1 MPPLA
6 PMLAKAA
13 ATVPPQP
20 ESGDPTWSYE
30 PKWDG
35 FRAIIF
41 RDGDEVVLGS
51 RGGKDLARY
60 FPEAVEA
67 VKSELPEKCV
77 VDGELVVPREI
88 DGVTRLSWEALS
100 ERIHPAASRV
110 ALLSEQTPAQF
121 VGFDL
126 LALGDRDVSIED
138 FGVRRALLL
147 DCIGGGPSCHV
158 TAATA
163 DSAEAMAW
171 FETFE
176 GAGLDGVVA
185 KKLAGPY
192 LPNKREMIKV
202 KHARTADV
210 VLLGYRPPQES
221 ARYRFDASW
230 SVRRFRIEDGRWRF
244 CFSPRR
250 GGSSC
255 WPNSNLCGSGT
266 TLWPKARPVGGDRPQ
281 TARGFRF
288 VRSGCWKWH
297 TTRWKG
303 NAFGTLHDSCAG
315 VRTGCPTNAHSISW
329 RFRCDTTSRMFLQAV
344 SDGEPGRGTGRRR
357 DRGPIVEPGQDLL
370 SAVG

>member
-6 PMLAKAA
+6 PPMLAKAA

-100 ERIHPAASRV
+100 ERIHPPAASRV
-110 ALLSEQTPAQF
+110 ALLSEHTPAQF

-147 DCIGGGPSCHV
+147 DCVGGGPSCHV

-176 GAGLDGVVA
+176 GAGLDGGVVA
-185 KKLAGPY
+185 KRLAGPY

-210 VLLGYRPPQES
+210 VLLGYRPHKSQPGIV
-221 ARYRFDASW
+221 DASW

-244 CFSPRR
+244 CFHRGAADRVVGRTRTFAPR
-250 GGSSC
+250 GG
-255 WPNSNLCGSGT
+255 
-266 TLWPKARPVGGDRPQ
+266 R
-281 TARGFRF
+281 
-288 VRSGCWKWH
+288 
-297 TTRWKG
+297 
-303 NAFGTLHDSCAG
+303 
-315 VRTGCPTNAHSISW
+315 
-329 RFRCDTTSRMFLQAV
+329 RCSR
-344 SDGEPGRGTGRRR
+344 GRGQPVEIGRR
-357 DRGPIVEPGQDLL
+357 PLL
-370 SAVG
+370 DSASS

>member
-1 MPPLA
+1 MELPLMPPLA

-147 DCIGGGPSCHV
+147 DCVGGGPSCHV

-210 VLLGYRPPQES
+210 VLLGYRP
-221 ARYRFDASW
+221 
-230 SVRRFRIEDGRWRF
+230 
-244 CFSPRR
+244 
-250 GGSSC
+250 
-255 WPNSNLCGSGT
+255 
-266 TLWPKARPVGGDRPQ
+266 
-281 TARGFRF
+281 
-288 VRSGCWKWH
+288 
-297 TTRWKG
+297 
-303 NAFGTLHDSCAG
+303 
-315 VRTGCPTNAHSISW
+315 
-329 RFRCDTTSRMFLQAV
+329 
-344 SDGEPGRGTGRRR
+344 
-357 DRGPIVEPGQDLL
+357 
-370 SAVG
+370 

>member
-1 MPPLA
+1 MELPLMPPLA

-110 ALLSEQTPAQF
+110 ALLSEHTPAQF

-147 DCIGGGPSCHV
+147 DCVGGGPSCHV

-210 VLLGYRPPQES
+210 VLLGYRPHKSQPGIGSMLLGLYDGSELKMVGGAS
-221 ARYRFDASW
+221 AFTAARRIELLAELEPLRLGDDVVAEGEASRW
-230 SVRRFRIEDGRWRF
+230 RSAADRSWIPLRPERVLEVAYDQMEGERFRHAARFLRWRPDRVPDECTF
-244 CFSPRR
+244 DQLEVPVRYDFADVLA
-250 GGSSC
+250 GG
-255 WPNSNLCGSGT
+255 
-266 TLWPKARPVGGDRPQ
+266 K
-281 TARGFRF
+281 
-288 VRSGCWKWH
+288 
-297 TTRWKG
+297 
-303 NAFGTLHDSCAG
+303 
-315 VRTGCPTNAHSISW
+315 
-329 RFRCDTTSRMFLQAV
+329 
-344 SDGEPGRGTGRRR
+344 
-357 DRGPIVEPGQDLL
+357 
-370 SAVG
+370 

>member
-210 VLLGYRPPQES
+210 VLLGYRPHKSQPGIGS
-221 ARYRFDASW
+221 MLLGLY
-230 SVRRFRIEDGRWRF
+230 DGSELKMVGGGF
-244 CFSPRR
+244 CFHRGAADRVVGRTRTSAARGRRCGRRR
-250 GGSSC
+250 GQSVEIGRRPLVDSASSGAGA
-255 WPNSNLCGSGT
+255 GSGI
-266 TLWPKARPVGGDRPQ
+266 RPD
-281 TARGFRF
+281 
-288 VRSGCWKWH
+288 
-297 TTRWKG
+297 
-303 NAFGTLHDSCAG
+303 
-315 VRTGCPTNAHSISW
+315 
-329 RFRCDTTSRMFLQAV
+329 
-344 SDGEPGRGTGRRR
+344 GRGT
-357 DRGPIVEPGQDLL
+357 L
-370 SAVG
+370 SARCTIPALASGQGARRMHIRSVGGSGAIRLRGCSCRR

>member
-1 MPPLA
+1 MP
-6 PMLAKAA
+6 AA
-13 ATVPPQP
+13 RPDAREGCGHCAASDPSPVTRRGRTSRNGTDFEQSSFVTVTKWC
-20 ESGDPTWSYE
+20 SGREEERTWRGTF
-30 PKWDG
+30 PKRWK
-35 FRAIIF
+35 
-41 RDGDEVVLGS
+41 LS
-51 RGGKDLARY
+51 SLNCPK
-60 FPEAVEA
+60 
-67 VKSELPEKCV
+67 KCV

-192 LPNKREMIKV
+192 LAEQARDDQGENTP
-202 KHARTADV
+202 RTADV
-210 VLLGYRPPQES
+210 VLLGYRPHKSQPGIGS
-221 ARYRFDASW
+221 MLLGLY
-230 SVRRFRIEDGRWRF
+230 DGSELKMVRWRF
-244 CFSPRR
+244 CFHRGAADRVVGRTRTSAARGRRCGRRR
-250 GGSSC
+250 GQSVEIGRRPLVDSASSGAGA
-255 WPNSNLCGSGT
+255 GSGI
-266 TLWPKARPVGGDRPQ
+266 RPD
-281 TARGFRF
+281 
-288 VRSGCWKWH
+288 
-297 TTRWKG
+297 
-303 NAFGTLHDSCAG
+303 
-315 VRTGCPTNAHSISW
+315 
-329 RFRCDTTSRMFLQAV
+329 
-344 SDGEPGRGTGRRR
+344 GRGT
-357 DRGPIVEPGQDLL
+357 L
-370 SAVG
+370 SARCTIPALASGQGARRMHIRSVGGSGAIRLRGCSCRR

>member
-1 MPPLA
+1 M
-6 PMLAKAA
+6 
-13 ATVPPQP
+13 
-20 ESGDPTWSYE
+20 
-30 PKWDG
+30 
-35 FRAIIF
+35 
-41 RDGDEVVLGS
+41 
-51 RGGKDLARY
+51 
-60 FPEAVEA
+60 
-67 VKSELPEKCV
+67 
-77 VDGELVVPREI
+77 VPREI

-158 TAATA
+158 TASDGRQRRSNGLVRNLRRRGSRRGCRQEAGGTVP
-163 DSAEAMAW
+163 AEQARDDQG
-171 FETFE
+171 ETRQDR
-176 GAGLDGVVA
+176 GCRTAGL
-185 KKLAGPY
+185 PS
-192 LPNKREMIKV
+192 
-202 KHARTADV
+202 
-210 VLLGYRPPQES
+210 PQES

-230 SVRRFRIEDGRWRF
+230 SVRRFRIEDGSVALLL
-244 CFSPRR
+244 SPRR

-303 NAFGTLHDSCAG
+303 NAFGTLPDSCAG